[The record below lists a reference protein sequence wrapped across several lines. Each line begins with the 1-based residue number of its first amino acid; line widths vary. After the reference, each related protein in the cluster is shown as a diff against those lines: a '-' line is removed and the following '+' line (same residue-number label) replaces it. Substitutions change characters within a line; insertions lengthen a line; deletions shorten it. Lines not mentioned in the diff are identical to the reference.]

1 MDVRL
6 QRPLAKFNEAFLLSA
21 GKKSQTRQVM
31 GVTSEN
37 PSLLSPL
44 VYMTIAYR
52 HSWC

>member
-6 QRPLAKFNEAFLLSA
+6 QGPLAKLNEPFLLSA
-21 GKKSQTRQVM
+21 GRKSQTRQVM

-44 VYMTIAYR
+44 VYITIA
-52 HSWC
+52 